1 LVFFSDQELKGNVI
15 VYSPVVEEQK
25 YNTIKNSRIIYGKNE
40 FSIESDYIQTSDDAE
55 NLMGWIINKL
65 MQPKKSVGIE
75 MFATPI
81 VQLGDIVT
89 IDYKNNDGVDMVATT
104 NTRFIVYN
112 IEYNRNN
119 SGPSMTVYLSEV

>member
-1 LVFFSDQELKGNVI
+1 
-15 VYSPVVEEQK
+15 
-25 YNTIKNSRIIYGKNE
+25 
-40 FSIESDYIQTSDDAE
+40 
-55 NLMGWIINKL
+55 MGWIINKL

-89 IDYKNNDGVDMVATT
+89 IDYKNNDNIDMVATT

-112 IEYNRNN
+112 IEYNRNDN
-119 SGPSMTVYLSEV
+119 GPSMTIYLSEV